1 MHGGRTS
8 VQYFRANFKAMSLSS
23 AALLHSTPRAQL
35 HAAVTAFTRAL
46 SAWRLVSST
55 GAGHAVRLANGV
67 VTLCE
72 AAAFGQSD
80 AVAAPGAYGAAADD
94 ARAALDWLV
103 AAVGRLKRALEGLD
117 VHVAGVR
124 KKSWRAGVGCEWG
137 DVYERGV
144 NALKRDFEDKE
155 GFLRVFE
162 GVVAGTI
169 ECERGMLQMGAETWL
184 EMPRMDE
191 GEVDFLAA
199 AYEAQVCAEEI
210 LEERRLDERRRD
222 REVESGEGNS
232 DGGKSPA
239 MKLLLGAGGGSG
251 SKKGKKK
258 RK

>member
-1 MHGGRTS
+1 
-8 VQYFRANFKAMSLSS
+8 MSLSS

-72 AAAFGQSD
+72 AAAFGEPD
-80 AVAAPGAYGAAADD
+80 GVAAPGAYGAAADD

-117 VHVAGVR
+117 MHAAGVR
-124 KKSWRAGVGCEWG
+124 EKPWSGGVGCEWG

-144 NALKRDFEDKE
+144 KALRRDFEDKE
-155 GFLRVFE
+155 AFLRVVE

-169 ECERGMLQMGAETWL
+169 ECEREMLQMGAETWL

-191 GEVDFLAA
+191 GDVDFVAA
-199 AYEAQVCAEEI
+199 AYDAEVCAEEI
-210 LEERRLDERRRD
+210 LEEGRLDERRRD
-222 REVESGEGNS
+222 GEVKSGVGDG
-232 DGGKSPA
+232 DGGTSPA

-258 RK
+258 RKR